1 MKDIGNPRE
10 SLDEA
15 CERLTSRLRHLGAVT
30 PGPDFTDRVMERI
43 ETAPK
48 PIVIRT
54 RIRNALL
61 WLVRPRTLRVSPL
74 GGLAFAFGLVLVLG
88 MVFRIGQVEEIVAP
102 QDLAP
107 VNFVLE
113 APGAHEVAVIGSF
126 NGWNAAGWG
135 MRRDAATGR
144 WFLSTAL
151 PPGSHEYVF
160 LVDGVTPLPDAA
172 AALSV
177 NDGFGSQNSVLVV
190 KSNDAQPL

>member
-15 CERLTSRLRHLGAVT
+15 CDRLTSSLRRLGAVN
-30 PGPDFTDRVMERI
+30 PRQDFTDRVMERI
-43 ETAPK
+43 GMAPK
-48 PIVIRT
+48 PILIRA

-61 WLVRPRTLRVSPL
+61 WLVRPRTLRISPL
-74 GGLAFAFGLVLVLG
+74 GGLAFAFSLVLVLG
-88 MVFRIGQVEEIVAP
+88 MVFRTGQVEEIVAP

-113 APGAHEVAVIGSF
+113 APEARDVAVIGSF
-126 NGWNAAGWG
+126 NGWNAVGWG

-144 WFLSTAL
+144 WFLSTVL

-172 AALSV
+172 AVLSV
-177 NDGFGSQNSVLVV
+177 NDGFGSRNSVLVV